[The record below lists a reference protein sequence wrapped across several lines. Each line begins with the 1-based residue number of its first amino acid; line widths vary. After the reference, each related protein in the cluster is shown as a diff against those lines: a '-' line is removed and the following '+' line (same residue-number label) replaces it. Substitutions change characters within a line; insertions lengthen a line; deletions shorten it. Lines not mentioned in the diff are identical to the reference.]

1 VNGRSDREGWNL
13 VATYTDCTFSGTD
26 RLRPGSKKL
35 MEDARAGAFDGL
47 IAEALDRARHRHP
60 QQ

>member
-1 VNGRSDREGWNL
+1 
-13 VATYTDCTFSGTD
+13 
-26 RLRPGSKKL
+26 